1 VFWPLS
7 RFRTWLGWLAFRR
20 AVSSAAV
27 LNLSRFL
34 QSTVRPL
41 FLQRYLRPECAWRH
55 GYAGGLVSPEISQ
68 RPVKSIYLI
77 SLPRTFACACCPK
90 VKVGRAPTCQTQL
103 GWRCEWCFPVI
114 RLLFW
119 KTRSRAHMSR
129 AAKGGKV
136 ASACHPD
143 GVRIAR
149 VNKFT
154 GDHLQRAHRDAQK
167 DDSET
172 GSSQPGQRLGE
183 SGASARSARFPARL
197 PKDAGPAL
205 AAHAATAP
213 SIAAG
218 PRCTCTRYASLAR
231 KMGCKSKQAPK
242 PPGDHPPVQRLLARR
257 LLNPDG

>member
-55 GYAGGLVSPEISQ
+55 GYAGGLVYPEISQ
-68 RPVKSIYLI
+68 RPVKSIYLT

-119 KTRSRAHMSR
+119 KGYMSR
-129 AAKGGKV
+129 ATKGGKSCISMPSRRRKNSSCQQIHRRPL
-136 ASACHPD
+136 AACAP
-143 GVRIAR
+143 GVLKKTTAR
-149 VNKFT
+149 P
-154 GDHLQRAHRDAQK
+154 A
-167 DDSET
+167 
-172 GSSQPGQRLGE
+172 
-183 SGASARSARFPARL
+183 ARNPAR
-197 PKDAGPAL
+197 
-205 AAHAATAP
+205 
-213 SIAAG
+213 
-218 PRCTCTRYASLAR
+218 R
-231 KMGCKSKQAPK
+231 K
-242 PPGDHPPVQRLLARR
+242 RR
-257 LLNPDG
+257 LCTFGAVSC